1 MLRKTKGIV
10 LSYIKYRDSSIIC
23 KVFTRELGLRTY
35 VVNGVR
41 SQKSQGKIAL
51 YQPLSLLDLVVYER
65 EGGNVQRI
73 SEAKLDHAFVRM
85 PFDFYRSGVAL
96 FMAEVLGKAIF
107 EDYQNEELFDYIDQ
121 KVRVLDGAQLVLAP
135 FPLRFLME
143 LSTYLGIAPSSA
155 AQFYEELSVDKASG
169 NYKER
174 LVALTSLREENEFK
188 LSRALNKALMDDW
201 LKFYALHMDTF
212 AEIKSLEVLRS
223 LMDRPGN

>member
-41 SQKSQGKIAL
+41 SQKSQGKMAL

-65 EGGNVQRI
+65 EGGNLQRI
-73 SEAKLDHAFVRM
+73 SEAKLDHAFVRL

-155 AQFYEELSVDKASG
+155 EQFYEELSVDKASG

-188 LSRALNKALMDDW
+188 LSRSLNKALMDDW

-223 LMDRPGN
+223 LMGRPGN